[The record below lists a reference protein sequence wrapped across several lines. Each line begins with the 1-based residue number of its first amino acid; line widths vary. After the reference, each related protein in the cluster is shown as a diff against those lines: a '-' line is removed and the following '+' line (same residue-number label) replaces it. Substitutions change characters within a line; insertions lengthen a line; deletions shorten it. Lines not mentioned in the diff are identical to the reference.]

1 MVSPLLALYGDGRGV
16 EGFLRMLAHLMG
28 FSSTLP
34 SLSWGRDPTVNG
46 LNVGAEEAGGGGGG
60 GTSPVSSP

>member
-1 MVSPLLALYGDGRGV
+1 MTMVSPLLALYGEERGV

-46 LNVGAEEAGGGGGG
+46 LNVGAEEVGGGGGA
-60 GTSPVSSP
+60 SPVSSP